1 MIPHT
6 PTERLILLEEL
17 ERGDKVVL
25 PVSMEHAE
33 FMLRVAQFYID
44 QKHEKMMRELKQ
56 ENKHE
61 NRNQSW

>member
-17 ERGDKVVL
+17 ERGEKVVL

-33 FMLRVAQFYID
+33 FMLRVASFYID
-44 QKHEKMMRELKQ
+44 QQHQKMMRELKQ

-61 NRNQSW
+61 DRNQSR

>member
-33 FMLRVAQFYID
+33 FMLRIASFYID
-44 QKHEKMMRELKQ
+44 QQHQKMMRELKQ
-56 ENKHE
+56 ENEHE
-61 NRNQSW
+61 NRN

>member
-17 ERGDKVVL
+17 ERGEKVVL

-33 FMLRVAQFYID
+33 FMLRVASFYID
-44 QKHEKMMRELKQ
+44 QQHQKMMRELKQ
-56 ENKHE
+56 ENEHE
-61 NRNQSW
+61 NRN

>member
-6 PTERLILLEEL
+6 DYERLILLEEI

-33 FMLRVAQFYID
+33 FMLKVAQIYID
-44 QKHEKMMRELKQ
+44 QHHQ
-56 ENKHE
+56 EMIKVL
-61 NRNQSW
+61 S

>member
-25 PVSMEHAE
+25 PTSMEHAK
-33 FMLRVAQFYID
+33 FMLIVAQNYID
-44 QKHEKMMRELKQ
+44 QQHQATFDALKKDHSQ
-56 ENKHE
+56 
-61 NRNQSW
+61 

>member
-6 PTERLILLEEL
+6 PHERLILLEEI

-33 FMLRVAQFYID
+33 FMLRVASFYID
-44 QKHEKMMRELKQ
+44 QQHQKMMRELKQ
-56 ENKHE
+56 ENEHE
-61 NRNQSW
+61 NRN